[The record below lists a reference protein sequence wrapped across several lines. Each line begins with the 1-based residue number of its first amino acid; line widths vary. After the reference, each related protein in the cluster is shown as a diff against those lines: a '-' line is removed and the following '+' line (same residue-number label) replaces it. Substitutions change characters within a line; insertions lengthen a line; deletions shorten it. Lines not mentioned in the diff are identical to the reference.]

1 MVLYPNLMMMQM
13 QQNVHSGKGGT
24 PRTYT
29 VEKEGQQGI
38 SYVKALVGQLTVGT
52 SDGL

>member
-1 MVLYPNLMMMQM
+1 MGNSGWFFYPNLMMMQM
-13 QQNVHSGKGGT
+13 QQNVHSG
-24 PRTYT
+24 
-29 VEKEGQQGI
+29 KEGQQGI